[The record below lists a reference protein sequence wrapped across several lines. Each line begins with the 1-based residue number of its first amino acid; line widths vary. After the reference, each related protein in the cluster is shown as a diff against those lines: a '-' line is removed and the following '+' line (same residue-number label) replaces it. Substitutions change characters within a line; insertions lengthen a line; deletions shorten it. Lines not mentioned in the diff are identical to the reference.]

1 MDAITE
7 CHSLLVTFCTKF
19 QQLYG
24 PELCT
29 INLHLHCHIHECL
42 QDYGPGC
49 SFWLF
54 ACERMN
60 GLLGSVPTNH
70 HSIEVQLMHKLLSI
84 QQATHLLSLA
94 DDNASKSI
102 LDSFQS
108 TKGSLKYD
116 NLPDLPVFQLSLT
129 NLETVNQYCKLLY
142 PIKEACLCAAD
153 LNSVDST
160 LKAIFGMLHV
170 RTLMLHK
177 ASKAVIVYNT
187 LYGTRNSIH
196 QNSPMVYIQS
206 VSGSVPAVVNNY
218 ITVTAMFQIENSTKL
233 IDVTMAG
240 VSWLLPHQHKEW
252 FGLPIE
258 VWRVLNPSNHPDAY
272 VPVTSL
278 LCRCAYVTEKV
289 TFGVIEDL
297 VTIAVPIND
306 FSGL

>member
-1 MDAITE
+1 
-7 CHSLLVTFCTKF
+7 
-19 QQLYG
+19 
-24 PELCT
+24 
-29 INLHLHCHIHECL
+29 
-42 QDYGPGC
+42 
-49 SFWLF
+49 
-54 ACERMN
+54 MN